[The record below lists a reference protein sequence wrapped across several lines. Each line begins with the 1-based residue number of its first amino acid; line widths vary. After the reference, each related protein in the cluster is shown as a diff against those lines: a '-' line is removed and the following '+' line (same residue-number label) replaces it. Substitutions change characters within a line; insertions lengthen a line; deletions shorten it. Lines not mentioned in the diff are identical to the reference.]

1 MSAVRSRRLPGVDNG
16 NAIFHLQ
23 DAIGNTGGP
32 CPIYIK
38 RPVNAEVVEK
48 ELQHRNMAAV
58 LKLL

>member
-1 MSAVRSRRLPGVDNG
+1 LPGVDNG

-48 ELQHRNMAAV
+48 ELQHKNMAAV